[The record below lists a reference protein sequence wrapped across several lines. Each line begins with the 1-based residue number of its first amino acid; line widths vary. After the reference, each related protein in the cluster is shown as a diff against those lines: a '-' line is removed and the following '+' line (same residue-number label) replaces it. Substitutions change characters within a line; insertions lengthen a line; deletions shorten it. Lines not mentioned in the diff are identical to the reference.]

1 MDGAALAALHR
12 WRAFVPKHT
21 SPNRRANSG
30 FAVRPDQKAK
40 KPLDCAKAGEV
51 VGKAF
56 AHFLESNLSILT

>member
-1 MDGAALAALHR
+1 MVQHLQHCTGGAHLFQSTLHQI
-12 WRAFVPKHT
+12 AGPIAGLLSDLTK
-21 SPNRRANSG
+21 
-30 FAVRPDQKAK
+30 KAK